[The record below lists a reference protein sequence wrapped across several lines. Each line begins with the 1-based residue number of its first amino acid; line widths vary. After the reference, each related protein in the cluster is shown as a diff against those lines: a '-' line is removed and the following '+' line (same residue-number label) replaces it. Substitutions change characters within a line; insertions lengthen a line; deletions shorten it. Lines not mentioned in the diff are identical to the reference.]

1 MAKNKLSN
9 IENILNN
16 QTESFRKL
24 LSNIRKYRETNDSEE
39 CHFLQNEIRLSHA
52 TAINAKSDKIS
63 FASPLL
69 EIIKV
74 DFNLNSENI
83 KITTSNNIVDSK
95 IAYAEEEKQKIE
107 KERKKAEQELYEA
120 KKILEEQKLQNEK
133 NEKNRSYIDD
143 INTQIAQ
150 IKAETERLKIH
161 NDNMISEQKKFEEK
175 LELAQKEKYEQE
187 QANLRAQ
194 HPLKMG
200 FRGIPWETTGDKLEK
215 QYGLKVSYESVNN
228 GVTDVKTKDGDI
240 EVTDGKIVI
249 SDGYNEEII
258 YGDTDF
264 LTKQTKTVEYKNPN
278 ENYSLG
284 DNIKLLDVVYV
295 TEDDKFVKVYMY
307 INSKISNNCKESL
320 LEFFKGF
327 TPKVTWGYDLV
338 FQIDENTSVGYHN
351 NRSIEI
357 THLPVE
363 LQKKRDA
370 YKEKQ
375 LQKASMSGGTF

>member
-1 MAKNKLSN
+1 MIKRIIFLFAVIFLLHSQAYGKFGDYNIELEDDEVCVIAQYTIEKSLYNIDKFFNEFKDIQLKKCKTEREVKLAKNKLSN

-264 LTKQTKTVEYKNPN
+264 LTKQTKTVE
-278 ENYSLG
+278 
-284 DNIKLLDVVYV
+284 
-295 TEDDKFVKVYMY
+295 
-307 INSKISNNCKESL
+307 
-320 LEFFKGF
+320 
-327 TPKVTWGYDLV
+327 
-338 FQIDENTSVGYHN
+338 
-351 NRSIEI
+351 
-357 THLPVE
+357 
-363 LQKKRDA
+363 
-370 YKEKQ
+370 
-375 LQKASMSGGTF
+375 